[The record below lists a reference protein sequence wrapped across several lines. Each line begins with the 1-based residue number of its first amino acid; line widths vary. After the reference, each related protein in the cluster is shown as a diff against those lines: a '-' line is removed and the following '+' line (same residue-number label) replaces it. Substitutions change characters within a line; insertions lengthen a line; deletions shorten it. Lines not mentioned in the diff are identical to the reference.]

1 MSEYIFGKNVVKE
14 AFNHPSRIEEI
25 YVLDKNMEF
34 VSLAKKYH
42 IKYTVITSSEMNKMV
57 SGNHQGVVALVK
69 DYHYYSLSDIVKE
82 DKNSLIVA
90 LDGLEDPHNLG
101 AILRTCEAAGIDGV
115 ILPKKRS
122 VKLNST
128 VAKVSTGAIEYV
140 KVVEVV
146 NLTQTLKQLKN
157 KGYWIIGAERSS
169 KSSNI
174 WELKYDMPIVLVIG
188 SEGKGIS
195 RLVKEECD
203 FLVEIPMQGKINSL
217 NASVSTGI
225 MIYEIRR
232 QQK

>member
-1 MSEYIFGKNVVKE
+1 MSEYIFNKNVVKE
-14 AFNHPSRIEEI
+14 AFNNPSRIEEI

-188 SEGKGIS
+188 SEGK
-195 RLVKEECD
+195 
-203 FLVEIPMQGKINSL
+203 
-217 NASVSTGI
+217 
-225 MIYEIRR
+225 
-232 QQK
+232 

>member
-25 YVLDKNMEF
+25 YVLDKNTEF
-34 VSLAKKYH
+34 VSLAKEYR
-42 IKYTVITSSEMNKMV
+42 IKYTVITPSEMNKMV

-115 ILPKKRS
+115 ILPKNRS

>member
-14 AFNHPSRIEEI
+14 AFNNPSRIEEI

-169 KSSNI
+169 KVATSGN
-174 WELKYDMPIVLVIG
+174 
-188 SEGKGIS
+188 
-195 RLVKEECD
+195 
-203 FLVEIPMQGKINSL
+203 
-217 NASVSTGI
+217 
-225 MIYEIRR
+225 
-232 QQK
+232 

>member
-14 AFNHPSRIEEI
+14 AFNNPSRIEEI

-34 VSLAKKYH
+34 VSLAKEYH
-42 IKYTVITSSEMNKMV
+42 IKYIVITSSEMNKMV

-157 KGYWIIGAERSS
+157 KGYWIVGAERSS

>member
-25 YVLDKNMEF
+25 YVLDKNTEF
-34 VSLAKKYH
+34 VSLAKEYR
-42 IKYTVITSSEMNKMV
+42 IKYTVITPSEMNKMV

>member
-1 MSEYIFGKNVVKE
+1 MSEYIFGKNVVKA

-25 YVLDKNMEF
+25 YVLDKNTEF
-34 VSLAKKYH
+34 VSLAKEYR
-42 IKYTVITSSEMNKMV
+42 IKYTVITPSEMNKMV

>member
-14 AFNHPSRIEEI
+14 AFNNPSRIEEI

-188 SEGKGIS
+188 SEGK
-195 RLVKEECD
+195 E
-203 FLVEIPMQGKINSL
+203 FLDL
-217 NASVSTGI
+217 
-225 MIYEIRR
+225 
-232 QQK
+232 